1 VTEKQ
6 ENIGTKIKRT
16 IERKHQIN
24 SRNKK
29 QTIVIA
35 IVKEIKNIII
45 VIVNVRNYK
54 TRRVRFYLKVET
66 RIVVILKKIVMEILV
81 LVLVL
86 VVIVVKVVVVV
97 VVVAVVEVV
106 VVVVAVIVVVAVV
119 VVVVVVAVIVVVAVV
134 AVVVVVVVV
143 VVTSFRGVDR
153 FGDLILLFLI
163 SPPAI
168 LESNSNIVHPSTF
181 CKISHYSTTGFISP
195 KVSWSFFKMIQPNL
209 QLVGIIHFQNTSALT
224 ISDSA
229 LKFIADLPI
238 SRLFI

>member
-1 VTEKQ
+1 MTEKQ

-86 VVIVVKVVVVV
+86 VVIVVKVVV